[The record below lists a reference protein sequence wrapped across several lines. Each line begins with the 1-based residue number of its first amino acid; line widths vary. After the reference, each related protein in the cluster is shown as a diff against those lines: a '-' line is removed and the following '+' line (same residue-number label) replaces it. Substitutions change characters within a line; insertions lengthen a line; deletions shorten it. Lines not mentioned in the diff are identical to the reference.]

1 MSEQLWNKAATT
13 VVNAGQIPIPITG
26 TLLELMQTI
35 MNADQAKFIQIFNK
49 PLNIDEIKTK
59 TSLDENSIDRILHEL
74 MNNGIVT
81 GIPSRTTG
89 TMVYRLLPPIPGI
102 FEFTLIRGLAGEKE
116 KKIAALFDTLSKEL
130 TTIVQGSYNDSIE
143 IFKAIPPLTRVV
155 PVEKQITPGGDTIL
169 PYEEVNRII
178 DKFDTIAVVHCYCRH
193 EKDLLGKPCKVTNE
207 KRNCLAFGQIAGFI
221 IDYHFGEQI
230 TKQEAKRILNETE
243 EAGLVHKA
251 FHDKDDIERDE
262 VAICNCCKCCCGT
275 FELYYLGGAPVKT
288 YTSYKAHIKT
298 GECIGCGLC
307 VDRCPMEAIRQS
319 GIDETSIDAAMCIGC
334 GVCAHHCPSA
344 AINLERTGIR
354 EVFVPPPKIADI
366 ETRHSVKM
374 T

>member
-13 VVNAGQIPIPITG
+13 VVNAGQIPIPITA

-35 MNADQAKFIQIFNK
+35 MNAEQAEFIQIFNK
-49 PLNIDEIKTK
+49 PLSFDEIKKK
-59 TSLDENSIDRILHEL
+59 TSWDENSILSILHEL
-74 MNNGIVT
+74 MHNGIVT

-102 FEFTLIRGLAGEKE
+102 FEFTLIRGLSGVKE
-116 KKIAALFDTLSKEL
+116 KKIAGLFDALSEEL
-130 TTIVQGSYNDSIE
+130 TAIVQGSYNDSVE

-155 PVEKQITPGGDTIL
+155 PVEKQIAQGADTIL
-169 PYEEVNRII
+169 PYDEVNRII

-193 EKDLLGKPCKVTNE
+193 EKDLLGKPCKVTHE
-207 KRNCLAFGQIAGFI
+207 KRNCLAFGQIARFI
-221 IDYHFGEQI
+221 IDYRFGEEI
-230 TKQEAKRILNETE
+230 SRQEAKRILDETE

-251 FHDKDDIERDE
+251 FHDKDDIRRDE

-275 FELYYLGGAPVKT
+275 FELYYRAAAPIST
-288 YTSYKAHIKT
+288 YTSYRATVKSD
-298 GECIGCGLC
+298 ECTACAMCIE
-307 VDRCPMEAIRQS
+307 RCPMEAIRLT
-319 GIDETSIDAAMCIGC
+319 GLDEICIDEDRCIGC
-334 GVCAHHCPSA
+334 GICAHHCPSA

-354 EVFVPPPKIADI
+354 EVFVPPPKIAAS